1 MRSHSRSGRTGSYN
15 FPLASVFRAF
25 RPRLPLSK
33 DPLTDRTT
41 PRRNPRTPLP
51 PPSPSDRSAAENRS
65 MRAERRRLVEAAA
78 EQHRLLAQ
86 HRRAWEAARLR
97 RRLHAAQERH
107 HAHARHEA
115 ELLHIQ
121 ERVQRQERAVARG
134 LRTDGLP
141 EAERERLGK
150 ELAEGRRA
158 AGLDRARA
166 LREHTLALEGLGTA
180 ETAAAL
186 LAGRRFA
193 ELESSERTLLDLQS
207 QLSAHRA
214 AYGDCGR
221 RLRHAEARALR
232 PPPAAPARPVLP
244 GPRDGHTGTTGPGGA
259 GGTGRDAVKFG
270 ESVVNVPPAIPPAR
284 ASVWWLLPVCF
295 FGLTAV
301 LGVDGADAGAP
312 LWVRVA
318 TRLVSLALAA
328 RLVRLWLPRRLWRT
342 ASPMPGGTGHLCWAT
357 LLALLATSMFVG
369 PSGNTGAGW
378 AAVAGAVALLVR
390 GAARHRGD

>member
-1 MRSHSRSGRTGSYN
+1 MRSHSGPGRTGSYN
-15 FPLASVFRAF
+15 FPLASVFRAC

-41 PRRNPRTPLP
+41 PRRNPRNLLP
-51 PPSPSDRSAAENRS
+51 SPSPSDRSPAENRS
-65 MRAERRRLVEAAA
+65 VRAERRRLVEAAA

-86 HRRAWEAARLR
+86 HRRAWEATRLR
-97 RRLHAAQERH
+97 RRLHDAQERH

-141 EAERERLGK
+141 EAERERLEK
-150 ELAEGRRA
+150 ELAEGRHVA
-158 AGLDRARA
+158 ELDRARA
-166 LREHTLALEGLGTA
+166 LREHALALAGLATA

-186 LAGRRFA
+186 LAGRRFT
-193 ELESSERTLLDLQS
+193 ELESAERTLLDLQS

-221 RLRHAEARALR
+221 RLRRAEARALR

-244 GPRDGHTGTTGPGGA
+244 GPRDGHTGAAGPGGTDRDTA
-259 GGTGRDAVKFG
+259 KFGGT
-270 ESVVNVPPAIPPAR
+270 VVNVPPAIPPAR

-301 LGVDGADAGAP
+301 LGVDGAEAGAP

-390 GAARHRGD
+390 GAVRRRGD